1 MPDRTT
7 ALCTSHVV
15 DATIDILNAE
25 DAPPRISNCA
35 QSQQSRYGCLW
46 NALSVLLIWRE
57 AAFAPPMAGSAMT
70 TPATAP
76 VAWMLRRLSAS
87 LGPIGKPQALQRP
100 ERQVRKTCPA
110 GTTHSTHGTAE
121 EPGAVGVQEARTN
134 VGGAPKNPDRTQ
146 ADSYDHQRLISTCR
160 C

>member
-15 DATIDILNAE
+15 DATIDILNAA

-35 QSQQSRYGCLW
+35 QSQQNRYGCLW
-46 NALSVLLIWRE
+46 NALSVPRIWQE
-57 AAFAPPMAGSAMT
+57 AAFAPPMAGPAMA

-76 VAWMLRRLSAS
+76 AAWMLRRLGAS
-87 LGPIGKPQALQRP
+87 LAPVGKPQAWPGP

-146 ADSYDHQRLISTCR
+146 AEPRPTAMIISH
-160 C
+160 